1 MKRDHDA
8 IRAELERLK
17 VGGVIRPVDVV
28 EAARDESS
36 PLHPCFQWDDGEAA
50 HQYRLLQAR
59 NLLRVYVNVE
69 PAANV
74 EPVRAYVSLTSDRVK
89 DGGGYRAMA
98 EVLSDSDLRQQLL
111 NDAFV
116 QFRNMRKK
124 YEHLKQLSKVWAA
137 IDEAE
142 KQAQAEFADAA

>member
-8 IRAELERLK
+8 IRNELERLK
-17 VGGVIRPVDVV
+17 SGGVIRPVDVV

>member
-98 EVLSDSDLRQQLL
+98 EVLSDADLRQQLL

-124 YEHLKQLSKVWAA
+124 YEHLTQLSKVWAA

-142 KQAQAEFADAA
+142 KQAQAEFANAA